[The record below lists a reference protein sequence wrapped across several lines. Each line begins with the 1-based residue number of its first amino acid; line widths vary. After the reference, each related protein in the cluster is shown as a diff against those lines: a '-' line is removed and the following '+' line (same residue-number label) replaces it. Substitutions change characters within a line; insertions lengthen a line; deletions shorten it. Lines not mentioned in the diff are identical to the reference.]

1 MAAPKGNTNA
11 LKHGLYS
18 RHYTDEERKQ
28 LKQMSWDDLLFEIMA
43 ARSKAEKAQALVKTE
58 LHQPQPDLDKIMP
71 LLNVW
76 DASLRTVAHLSNRIA
91 SLTGENTTLNDSLAA
106 ALAALPAFAED
117 DHDPR

>member
-18 RHYTDEERKQ
+18 KHYSAEERKE
-28 LKQMSWDDLLFEIMA
+28 LKQMPWDDLSFEIMA

-58 LHQPQPDLDKIMP
+58 LSMSQPDTDKIIA
-71 LLNVW
+71 LLNAW
-76 DASLRTVAHLSNRIA
+76 DVALRTVAHLANRIA